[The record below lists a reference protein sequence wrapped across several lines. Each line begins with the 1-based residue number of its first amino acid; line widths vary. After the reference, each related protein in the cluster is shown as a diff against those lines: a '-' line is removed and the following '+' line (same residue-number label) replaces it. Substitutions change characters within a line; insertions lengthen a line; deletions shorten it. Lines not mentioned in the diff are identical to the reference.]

1 MEEQDRV
8 ERKCDRQML
17 GQSKGRSLVD
27 WLEDQYKSK
36 GVIASLYYNAS
47 AVNRSKNL
55 TNQVATDS
63 EKMPLELFVEIQ
75 PTSSN

>member
-27 WLEDQYKSK
+27 WLEDQHKNK
-36 GVIASLYYNAS
+36 GVIASLYYSDS

-55 TNQVATDS
+55 TNQVAIDS

>member
-36 GVIASLYYNAS
+36 GVIASLYYSVS

-55 TNQVATDS
+55 TNQVAIDS
-63 EKMPLELFVEIQ
+63 EKMPLELFVEFQ

>member
-36 GVIASLYYNAS
+36 GVIASLYYNAF